1 LGDHRS
7 DRRKGTISGKIAKDV
22 FEIVWTEG
30 GDPRQIVE
38 DRGMKQVT
46 DTGAI
51 EAAVDEVIAANPD
64 KVAKAGQGE
73 RKAQACRLVRR
84 PGDEGHRRQGQPAG
98 GGFTEF
104 EVTNGPDLEV
114 WLVADDA
121 PFSSGAVLASEW
133 VSLGQLKG
141 NIGDQ
146 TYTIPDDVDVS
157 QFGSVVIWC
166 EQFSVLFSVATL
178 AEPS

>member
-1 LGDHRS
+1 MMRFL
-7 DRRKGTISGKIAKDV
+7 KIALPV
-22 FEIVWTEG
+22 FVVGFLAGNAFWYLFSPLWIDQVVSEALPDELMVSVISLG
-30 GDPRQIVE
+30 AFQDA
-38 DRGMKQVT
+38 DRAHQGAGNALLLQT
-46 DTGAI
+46 ATGSHLM
-51 EAAVDEVIAANPD
+51 
-64 KVAKAGQGE
+64 
-73 RKAQACRLVRR
+73 R
-84 PGDEGHRRQGQPAG
+84 
-98 GGFTEF
+98 FTEF

-114 WLVADDA
+114 WLVADDT

-178 AEPS
+178 EEPS